1 MTTTPRR
8 ALPALVS
15 AVFLAAMIPATPVLA
30 HAEESPNPA
39 AGAPAQPAERVDELA
54 WGIRTSFTNYISG
67 PSELS
72 GGVRFEDG
80 RFHFPLKEQSF
91 DPETHRLDAQFEG
104 TVTYL
109 NYCASQK
116 GNWFNQADGFERI
129 KPCALDLV
137 ISNPRVVI
145 GDNESF
151 VEATISSKQYPLGN
165 TYAPKEP
172 VRIAT
177 LFPGGAG
184 FNAADGV
191 VSWDNVAA
199 TLTEE
204 GVLAFSEFYNVGE
217 GLDSL
222 ALSYRGEGA
231 RPTATGPSLRSAQTF
246 DTGLDYTDRIHRTLG
261 AGSCTLINAAE
272 GRGFTLLDRQLE
284 ELAKLEL
291 PIERPVFT
299 AVDPATSTLY
309 YVEKRGEK
317 ATQIK
322 SVAFGKDGFGAPTDV
337 AEAPGYV
344 TGFNRHPETGVI
356 AAISENEAGEAHLTT
371 IVDGAATTAP
381 LPGGEALFGKPLGE
395 FSDSPYRKQFDVKN
409 DLAELSPVSGG
420 RFLFNPGINVHTENE
435 EEHYRQFLL
444 AIDPAAKDTASR
456 AALVEGSYR
465 EGDNRYLEQIATNG
479 DLVVRYNNGYKD
491 NSVVEI
497 SRLKGNALEE
507 IRPRTRLGELHN
519 VSSVSFD
526 PNSRVVVYEGAG
538 GSLNWLSEDFSSI
551 EGTVPVPNGRE
562 TFQNDHG
569 QFLAAESGDFYLP
582 TLDESRGD
590 HVEYYVLR
598 RMALAL
604 PPGTEFTDPCAKEKK
619 PTPPA
624 PDETGPTAPP
634 TSGPEETDP
643 TTPPAP
649 APGGLDVPDAQ
660 PPHEPGAT
668 GPGTDGDDKPPA
680 AGEDTPPAGT
690 TPSADET
697 HDPDPTQAGPGG
709 AASPAPG
716 TPGGEGAP
724 APANAPA
731 PSAAAGAAEQRALGS
746 SLAATGPSGILA
758 LTATGLVALAAGAA
772 AVATGRLR
780 RSNR

>member
-1 MTTTPRR
+1 M
-8 ALPALVS
+8 
-15 AVFLAAMIPATPVLA
+15 
-30 HAEESPNPA
+30 
-39 AGAPAQPAERVDELA
+39 
-54 WGIRTSFTNYISG
+54 
-67 PSELS
+67 
-72 GGVRFEDG
+72 
-80 RFHFPLKEQSF
+80 
-91 DPETHRLDAQFEG
+91 
-104 TVTYL
+104 
-109 NYCASQK
+109 
-116 GNWFNQADGFERI
+116 
-129 KPCALDLV
+129 
-137 ISNPRVVI
+137 
-145 GDNESF
+145 
-151 VEATISSKQYPLGN
+151 
-165 TYAPKEP
+165 
-172 VRIAT
+172 
-177 LFPGGAG
+177 
-184 FNAADGV
+184 
-191 VSWDNVAA
+191 
-199 TLTEE
+199 
-204 GVLAFSEFYNVGE
+204 
-217 GLDSL
+217 
-222 ALSYRGEGA
+222 
-231 RPTATGPSLRSAQTF
+231 
-246 DTGLDYTDRIHRTLG
+246 
-261 AGSCTLINAAE
+261 
-272 GRGFTLLDRQLE
+272 
-284 ELAKLEL
+284 
-291 PIERPVFT
+291 FT

-526 PNSRVVVYEGAG
+526 PNGRVVVYEGAG

-569 QFLAAESGDFYLP
+569 QFLAAEGGDFYLP

-624 PDETGPTAPP
+624 P
-634 TSGPEETDP
+634 
-643 TTPPAP
+643 
-649 APGGLDVPDAQ
+649 APGGPDVPDAQ

-758 LTATGLVALAAGAA
+758 LTATGLIALAAGAA